1 MKKKNIQ
8 SLMNQARKLQGELE
22 KTTREIENK
31 VFNYEN
37 ENILVEITGKNAVS
51 KIKIKNENIINDVE
65 MLEDILTVAINNVLE
80 QIKLEKDKKLGKY
93 TNGLGGL
100 F

>member
-1 MKKKNIQ
+1 MNIQ
-8 SLMNQARKLQGELE
+8 NLMNQARKLQGELE
-22 KTTREIENK
+22 KTTKEIENK
-31 VFNYEN
+31 MFNYEN
-37 ENILVEITGKNAVS
+37 ENILVEISGKNEIS
-51 KIKIKNENIINDVE
+51 KVKIKNKEIINDIE

-80 QIKLEKDKKLGKY
+80 QIKTEKNQKLGKY

>member
-1 MKKKNIQ
+1 MKKMNIQ

>member
-1 MKKKNIQ
+1 MNIQ
-8 SLMNQARKLQGELE
+8 SVMNQARKLQGELE

>member
-1 MKKKNIQ
+1 MNIQ

-80 QIKLEKDKKLGKY
+80 QIKLEKDKKL
-93 TNGLGGL
+93 
-100 F
+100 

>member
-1 MKKKNIQ
+1 MNIQ

-22 KTTREIENK
+22 KTTKEIENK
-31 VFNYEN
+31 MFNYEN
-37 ENILVEITGKNAVS
+37 ENILVEISGKNEIS
-51 KIKIKNENIINDVE
+51 KVKIKNKEIINDIE

-80 QIKLEKDKKLGKY
+80 QIKIEKNQKLGKY

>member
-1 MKKKNIQ
+1 MNIQ

-37 ENILVEITGKNAVS
+37 ENILVEITESINFAVS

>member
-1 MKKKNIQ
+1 MNIQ

-80 QIKLEKDKKLGKY
+80 QIKLEKEKKLGKY

>member
-1 MKKKNIQ
+1 MNIQ

>member
-1 MKKKNIQ
+1 MNIQ
-8 SLMNQARKLQGELE
+8 NLMNQARKLQGELE

>member
-1 MKKKNIQ
+1 MNIQ

-80 QIKLEKDKKLGKY
+80 QIKLEKDQKLGKY

>member
-1 MKKKNIQ
+1 MNIQ
-8 SLMNQARKLQGELE
+8 SLMNQARKLRGELE

>member
-1 MKKKNIQ
+1 MNIQ

-22 KTTREIENK
+22 KTTKEIENK
-31 VFNYEN
+31 MFNYEN
-37 ENILVEITGKNAVS
+37 ENILVEISGKNEIS
-51 KIKIKNENIINDVE
+51 KVKIKNKEIINDIE

-80 QIKLEKDKKLGKY
+80 QIKTEKNQKLGKY

>member
-1 MKKKNIQ
+1 MNIQ

-22 KTTREIENK
+22 KTTKEIENK
-31 VFNYEN
+31 MFNYEN
-37 ENILVEITGKNAVS
+37 ENILVEISGKNEIS
-51 KIKIKNENIINDVE
+51 KVKIKNKEIINDIE

-80 QIKLEKDKKLGKY
+80 QIKTEKNQKLDKY

>member
-1 MKKKNIQ
+1 MNIQ
-8 SLMNQARKLQGELE
+8 CLMNQARKLQGELE

>member
-1 MKKKNIQ
+1 
-8 SLMNQARKLQGELE
+8 MNQARKLQGELE

-37 ENILVEITGKNAVS
+37 ENILVEITGKNTVS

>member
-1 MKKKNIQ
+1 MNIQ

-65 MLEDILTVAINNVLE
+65 MLERD
-80 QIKLEKDKKLGKY
+80 
-93 TNGLGGL
+93 

>member
-1 MKKKNIQ
+1 MNIQ

-65 MLEDILTVAINNVLE
+65 ILEDILTVAINNVLE

>member
-1 MKKKNIQ
+1 MNIQ

-37 ENILVEITGKNAVS
+37 ENILVEITGKKAVS

>member
-1 MKKKNIQ
+1 MNIQ

-37 ENILVEITGKNAVS
+37 ENILVEITGKNTVS

>member
-1 MKKKNIQ
+1 MNIQ
-8 SLMNQARKLQGELE
+8 SLMKQARKLQGELE

>member
-1 MKKKNIQ
+1 
-8 SLMNQARKLQGELE
+8 MNQARKLQGELE

>member
-1 MKKKNIQ
+1 MNIQ
-8 SLMNQARKLQGELE
+8 SLMNQARKLQGEKE

>member
-1 MKKKNIQ
+1 MNIQ

-22 KTTREIENK
+22 KTTKEIENK

>member
-1 MKKKNIQ
+1 MNIQ

-22 KTTREIENK
+22 KATREIENK

>member
-1 MKKKNIQ
+1 MYIQ

>member
-1 MKKKNIQ
+1 MNIQ

-80 QIKLEKDKKLGKY
+80 QIKLEKDKNTK
-93 TNGLGGL
+93 
-100 F
+100 

>member
-1 MKKKNIQ
+1 MNIQ

-22 KTTREIENK
+22 KTTKEIENK
-31 VFNYEN
+31 MFNYEN
-37 ENILVEITGKNAVS
+37 ENILVEISGKNEIS
-51 KIKIKNENIINDVE
+51 KVKIKNKEIINDIE

-80 QIKLEKDKKLGKY
+80 QIKKEKNQKLGKY

>member
-1 MKKKNIQ
+1 MNIQ
-8 SLMNQARKLQGELE
+8 SLMNQARKLQGELD

>member
-1 MKKKNIQ
+1 MNIQ

-22 KTTREIENK
+22 KTTKEIENK
-31 VFNYEN
+31 MFNYEN
-37 ENILVEITGKNAVS
+37 ENILVEINGKNEISRV
-51 KIKIKNENIINDVE
+51 KIKNKEIVNDIE
-65 MLEDILTVAINNVLE
+65 ILEDILTVAINNVLE
-80 QIKLEKDKKLGKY
+80 QIKSEKNQKLGKY

>member
-1 MKKKNIQ
+1 MNIQ

-22 KTTREIENK
+22 KTTKEIENK
-31 VFNYEN
+31 MFNYEN
-37 ENILVEITGKNAVS
+37 ENILVEISGKNEIS
-51 KIKIKNENIINDVE
+51 KVKIKNKEIINDIE
-65 MLEDILTVAINNVLE
+65 MLEDIFTVAINNVLE
-80 QIKLEKDKKLGKY
+80 QIKTEKNQKLGKY

>member
-1 MKKKNIQ
+1 MNIQ

-22 KTTREIENK
+22 KTTKEIENK

-37 ENILVEITGKNAVS
+37 ENILVEISGKNEVS
-51 KIKIKNENIINDVE
+51 KIKIKNKEIINDVE
-65 MLEDILTVAINNVLE
+65 ILEDVLTVAMNNVLE
-80 QIKLEKDKKLGKY
+80 QIKAEKNQKLGKY

>member
-1 MKKKNIQ
+1 MNIQ

-22 KTTREIENK
+22 KTTKEIENK
-31 VFNYEN
+31 MFNYEN
-37 ENILVEITGKNAVS
+37 ENILVEISGKNEIS
-51 KIKIKNENIINDVE
+51 KVKIKNKEIINEIE

-80 QIKLEKDKKLGKY
+80 QIKTEKNQKLGKY

>member
-1 MKKKNIQ
+1 MNIQ
-8 SLMNQARKLQGELE
+8 SLMTQARKLQGELE

>member
-1 MKKKNIQ
+1 MNIH

>member
-1 MKKKNIQ
+1 MNIQ

-22 KTTREIENK
+22 KTTKEIENK

-37 ENILVEITGKNAVS
+37 ENILVEISGKNEVS
-51 KIKIKNENIINDVE
+51 KIKIKNKEIINDVE
-65 MLEDILTVAINNVLE
+65 MLEDVLTVAMNNVLE
-80 QIKLEKDKKLGKY
+80 QIKAEKNQKLGKY

>member
-1 MKKKNIQ
+1 MNIQ

-37 ENILVEITGKNAVS
+37 ENILVEITGKNTVS

-80 QIKLEKDKKLGKY
+80 QIKLEKEKKLGKY

>member
-1 MKKKNIQ
+1 MNIQ

-65 MLEDILTVAINNVLE
+65 MIEDILTVAINNVLE